1 MKVTKENIDD
11 LNAVLTVN
19 IEKKDYQDRVDN
31 TLKEHRKSAQMKG
44 FRQGK
49 VPMGLI
55 KKMYGK
61 HVMLEEIN
69 KVVSEALNEYIQ
81 KNEDMKLLGEP
92 IANEDQETIDFDK
105 EENFTLKFDVGL
117 NPEHDIELNKR
128 IKIPYYKIKAD
139 DKLIDEYIEN
149 YAKNFGELVDADV
162 SSEESYVTG
171 KLTQLDDD
179 GNPLED
185 GIVNEKA
192 KVAVS
197 LAKNDDI
204 KARLVGLKKGDTVDF
219 DIWIAFPNE
228 TEIAGLLNIKKEEAK
243 DLKNKMFRLE
253 AEAFQTFKEAEID
266 QELFDK
272 VFGKDE
278 VTSVE
283 EFREK
288 ISEQVEQ
295 NFMPD
300 IDYKFMIDAKD
311 KLVDKFD
318 QELPE
323 NFLKRW
329 LLQTN
334 KELTK
339 EKIEED
345 WDNFVKVMKWE
356 IITNEIAKQHELD
369 LKPEEL
375 LGAAKS
381 FAESQF
387 SQYGMSYI
395 PGEQLEKYA
404 QEILKDEDTRR
415 KIADKAMENKI
426 MDVLKETIKLDEKT
440 VSFDKFKS
448 FFEDKNNI

>member
-19 IEKKDYQDRVDN
+19 IEKKDYQDKVDQ
-31 TLKEHRKSAQMKG
+31 TLKEQRKSVQMKG

-61 HVMLEEIN
+61 HVMLEEVN
-69 KVVSEALNEYIQ
+69 KVVSEALNDYIQ

-92 IANEDQETIDFDK
+92 IASEDQATIDFDK
-105 EENFTLKFDVGL
+105 EEDFTLKFDVGL
-117 NPEHDIELNKR
+117 NPEPEIELNKR
-128 IKIPYYKIKAD
+128 IKIPYYSIKAE
-139 DKLIDEYIEN
+139 DKLVDEYIEN

-162 SSEESYVTG
+162 SGEESYVTG

-192 KVAVS
+192 EVAVS

-219 DIWIAFPNE
+219 DIWKAFPNE
-228 TEIAGLLNIKKEEAK
+228 TEITGLLNIDKEEAK
-243 DLKNKMFRLE
+243 KIKHTMFRLE
-253 AEAFQTFKEAEID
+253 AETFQTFKEAEID
-266 QELFDK
+266 QDLFDK

-278 VTSVE
+278 VTSLE
-283 EFREK
+283 EFRKK
-288 ISEQVEQ
+288 IGEQVEQ
-295 NFMPD
+295 IFMPD

-311 KLVDKFD
+311 KLVEKFD
-318 QELPE
+318 PELPE
-323 NFLKRW
+323 KFLKRW
-329 LLQTN
+329 LSQTN

-339 EKIEED
+339 EKIEAD
-345 WDNFVKVMKWE
+345 WDNFVKDMKWQ
-356 IITNEIAKQHELD
+356 IITNEIAKQHDID

-375 LGAAKS
+375 FSTAKS
-381 FAESQF
+381 YAESQF
-387 SQYGMSYI
+387 RQYGMSYI
-395 PGEQLEKYA
+395 PEEQLEKYA
-404 QEILKDEDTRR
+404 QEILKDKETRR
-415 KIADKAMENKI
+415 KITDKAMENKI
-426 MDVLKETIKLDEKT
+426 MDVLKENIKLDEKT
-440 VSFDKFKS
+440 VSFDEFKS
-448 FFEDKNNI
+448 FFDDKK